1 MSDMSKVALVTGGSR
16 GIGRTIAE
24 QLASDGFEVYLTYV
38 SRPESAEEV
47 VAGIEKNGGKARAF
61 KLDSGDRDAVATFF
75 KDEIKGKVS
84 LEVLVNNAGI
94 TRDGLMMRM
103 KDDDW
108 DKVIQI
114 NLTGCFVFLKEASK
128 IMGRQRRGRIVN
140 ITSIVGQMGNA
151 GQANYCAAKA
161 GLIGLTK
168 SAAREL
174 AARGI
179 TVNAVAPGFI
189 ETDMTSELPEK
200 AVEAMLAQIP
210 LKSLGQSEDIASRRL
225 VPGFAGSWIHHR
237 PGAGCQWR
245 HVHVNYA
252 NKKHWYWRKLCPT

>member
-1 MSDMSKVALVTGGSR
+1 MSDLSRVALVTGGSR
-16 GIGRTIAE
+16 GIGRVIAE
-24 QLASDGFEVYLTYV
+24 KLAADGFEVYLTYV
-38 SRPESAEEV
+38 SRPEEADKV
-47 VAGIEKNGGKARAF
+47 VAAIEEKGGKAKAF
-61 KLDSGDRDAVATFF
+61 KLDSGDRDAVAAFF

-84 LEVLVNNAGI
+84 LDVLVNNAGI

-108 DKVIQI
+108 DKVLQI

-128 IMGRQRRGRIVN
+128 IMGKQRAGRIIN
-140 ITSIVGQMGNA
+140 ITSVVGQMGNA
-151 GQANYCAAKA
+151 GQANYSSAKA

-189 ETDMTSELPEK
+189 ETDMTAELPEK
-200 AVEAMLAQIP
+200 VVAAMLEQIP
-210 LKSLGQSEDIASRRL
+210 LKSLGQSEDIAAAVSFL
-225 VPGFAGSWIHHR
+225 AG
-237 PGAGCQWR
+237 PGAGYITGQ
-245 HVHVNYA
+245 VLGVNGGMYM
-252 NKKHWYWRKLCPT
+252 

>member
-1 MSDMSKVALVTGGSR
+1 MSDLPKVALITGGSR
-16 GIGRTIAE
+16 GIGRTVAE
-24 QLASDGFEVYLTYV
+24 RLAADGFEVYLTYV
-38 SRPESAEEV
+38 SRPESAAEV
-47 VAGIEKNGGKARAF
+47 VSAIEKAGGKAKAF
-61 KLDSGDRDAVATFF
+61 QLDSGDRDAVAAFF
-75 KDEIKGKVS
+75 NDEIKGKVA

-103 KDDDW
+103 KDEDW
-108 DKVIQI
+108 DKVLHI

-128 IMGRQRRGRIVN
+128 IMGKQRSGRIIN

-174 AARGI
+174 AGRSI

-189 ETDMTSELPEK
+189 ETDMTAALNEK
-200 AVEAMLAQIP
+200 QVAAMLEQIP
-210 LKSLGQSEDIASRRL
+210 LKSLGQSEDIAAAVSFL
-225 VPGFAGSWIHHR
+225 AG
-237 PGAGCQWR
+237 PGAGYITGQ
-245 HVHVNYA
+245 VLGVNGGMYM
-252 NKKHWYWRKLCPT
+252 

>member
-1 MSDMSKVALVTGGSR
+1 MSDLPNVALVTGGSR

-24 QLASDGFEVYLTYV
+24 TLAADGFEIFLTYV
-38 SRPESAEEV
+38 SRPEEADKV
-47 VAGIEKNGGKARAF
+47 VAAIEGAGGKAKAF
-61 KLDSGDRDAVATFF
+61 KLDSGDRDAVAAFF
-75 KDEIKGKVS
+75 NEEIKGKVA
-84 LEVLVNNAGI
+84 LDVLVNNAGI

-103 KDDDW
+103 KDEDW

-128 IMGRQRRGRIVN
+128 IMGKQRSGRIIN

-174 AARGI
+174 AGRGI

-189 ETDMTSELPEK
+189 ETDMTAQLPEK
-200 AVEAMLAQIP
+200 VVESMLAQIP
-210 LKSLGQSEDIASRRL
+210 FKSLGQSEDIAAAVSFL
-225 VPGFAGSWIHHR
+225 AG
-237 PGAGCQWR
+237 PGAGYITGQ
-245 HVHVNYA
+245 VLGVNGGMYM
-252 NKKHWYWRKLCPT
+252 

>member
-1 MSDMSKVALVTGGSR
+1 MSDLSNVALVTGGSR

-24 QLASDGFEVYLTYV
+24 KLAADGFEIYLTYV
-38 SRPESAEEV
+38 SRPDEADKVVAAIESA
-47 VAGIEKNGGKARAF
+47 GGKAKAF

-75 KDEIKGKVS
+75 SEEIKGKVA
-84 LEVLVNNAGI
+84 LDVLVNNAGI

-128 IMGRQRRGRIVN
+128 IMGKQRSGRIIN

-174 AARGI
+174 AGRGI

-189 ETDMTSELPEK
+189 ETDMTAQLPEK
-200 AVEAMLAQIP
+200 VVESMLAQIP
-210 LKSLGQSEDIASRRL
+210 LKSLGQSEDIAAAVSFL
-225 VPGFAGSWIHHR
+225 AG
-237 PGAGCQWR
+237 PGAGYITGQ
-245 HVHVNYA
+245 VLGVNGGMYM
-252 NKKHWYWRKLCPT
+252 

>member
-1 MSDMSKVALVTGGSR
+1 MSDLSKVALVTGGSR
-16 GIGRTIAE
+16 GIGRTVAE
-24 QLASDGFEVYLTYV
+24 KLAGDGFEVYLTYV
-38 SRPESAEEV
+38 SRPEAADEV
-47 VAGIEKNGGKARAF
+47 VAAIEANGGKAKAF
-61 KLDSGDRDAVATFF
+61 KLDSGDRDAVADFF
-75 KDEIKGKVS
+75 KTEIKGKVS
-84 LEVLVNNAGI
+84 LDVLVNNAGI

-108 DKVIQI
+108 DKVIHI

-128 IMGRQRRGRIVN
+128 IMGKQRFGRIVN

-174 AARGI
+174 AGRGI

-189 ETDMTSELPEK
+189 ETDMTAALPEK
-200 AVEAMLAQIP
+200 VVEAMLTQIP
-210 LKSLGQSEDIASRRL
+210 LKALGQSEDIAAAVSFL
-225 VPGFAGSWIHHR
+225 SG
-237 PGAGCQWR
+237 PGAGYITGQ
-245 HVHVNYA
+245 VLGVNGGMYM
-252 NKKHWYWRKLCPT
+252 

>member
-1 MSDMSKVALVTGGSR
+1 MSDLPKVALVTGGTR
-16 GIGRTIAE
+16 GIGRVVAE
-24 QLASDGFEVYLTYV
+24 RLAADGFEVYFTYV

-47 VAGIEKNGGKARAF
+47 ITGIEKAGGKAKAF
-61 KLDSGDRDAVATFF
+61 QLDSGDRDAIAAFF

-103 KDDDW
+103 KDEDW

-114 NLTGCFVFLKEASK
+114 NLTGCFAFLKEASK
-128 IMGRQRRGRIVN
+128 IMGKQRSGRIVN
-140 ITSIVGQMGNA
+140 ITSVVAQMGNA
-151 GQANYCAAKA
+151 GQANYCSAKA

-174 AARGI
+174 ARRGI

-200 AVEAMLAQIP
+200 VVDAMLAQIP
-210 LKSLGQSEDIASRRL
+210 LNSLGQSEDVAAAVSFL
-225 VPGFAGSWIHHR
+225 AG
-237 PGAGCQWR
+237 PGAGYITGQ
-245 HVHVNYA
+245 VLGVNGGMYM
-252 NKKHWYWRKLCPT
+252 

>member
-16 GIGRTIAE
+16 GIGRTVAE
-24 QLASDGFEVYLTYV
+24 RLAADGFEVYLTYV

-47 VAGIEKNGGKARAF
+47 VAGIEKNGGKAKAF
-61 KLDSGDRDAVATFF
+61 QLDSGDRDAVAAFF
-75 KDEIKGKVS
+75 KEEIKGKVS

-108 DKVIQI
+108 DKVLHI

-128 IMGRQRRGRIVN
+128 IMGKQRSGRIIN

-151 GQANYCAAKA
+151 GQTNYCAAKA

-174 AARGI
+174 ATRGI

-189 ETDMTSELPEK
+189 ETDMTAELPEK
-200 AVEAMLAQIP
+200 VVDAMLAQIP
-210 LKSLGQSEDIASRRL
+210 LKSLGQSEDIAAAVSFL
-225 VPGFAGSWIHHR
+225 ASSDAGYIT
-237 PGAGCQWR
+237 GQVLG
-245 HVHVNYA
+245 VNGGMYM
-252 NKKHWYWRKLCPT
+252 

>member
-1 MSDMSKVALVTGGSR
+1 MSDLPKVALVTGGSR

-24 QLASDGFEVYLTYV
+24 RLAAEGFEVYLTYV
-38 SRPESAEEV
+38 SRPEEADKV
-47 VAGIEKNGGKARAF
+47 VAAIAHNGGKAKAF
-61 KLDSGDRDAVATFF
+61 QLDSGDRDAIADFF
-75 KDEIKGKVS
+75 KTEIKGKAN

-114 NLTGCFVFLKEASK
+114 NLTGCFSFLKEASK
-128 IMGRQRRGRIVN
+128 IMGKQRSGRIIN

-151 GQANYCAAKA
+151 GQANYCSAKA

-174 AARGI
+174 AGRGI

-189 ETDMTSELPEK
+189 ETDMTAELPEK
-200 AVEAMLAQIP
+200 VVEAMLAQIP
-210 LKSLGQSEDIASRRL
+210 LKSLGQSEDIAAAVAFL
-225 VPGFAGSWIHHR
+225 AG
-237 PGAGCQWR
+237 PGAGYITGQ
-245 HVHVNYA
+245 VLGVNGGMYM
-252 NKKHWYWRKLCPT
+252 